1 MLLYILLTIFVG
13 MLPEIIYFTK
23 FMEYAKNIKEHRI
36 KFFLLMT
43 LAYVLCILVSKY
55 KILYYVAFVFIAYLV
70 MKITY
75 KNKAQIIDIF
85 VFSICLMYLTLI
97 SFICSLFIKEDMSNY
112 YIMLSIN
119 RITLIIPFI
128 FKNKFNILYNKY
140 KSLWNRNDKIKRPI
154 KSITLRN
161 VSLILLNSFIFITNL
176 AIISIINSIK

>member
-43 LAYVLCILVSKY
+43 LAYILCILISQY
-55 KILYYVAFVFIAYLV
+55 KILYYVAFIFISYLV
-70 MKITY
+70 MKLIY
-75 KNKAQIIDIF
+75 KEKAQIIDIF
-85 VFSICLMYLTLI
+85 VFSVAFIYVALNGLI
-97 SFICSLFIKEDMSNY
+97 WSFFISKDMSNY
-112 YIMLSIN
+112 YLISILN
-119 RITLIIPFI
+119 RITLFIPFI
-128 FKNKFNILYNKY
+128 FKNKFNNLYNKY

-161 VSLILLNSFIFITNL
+161 ISLIGLNIFIFLLNL
-176 AIISIINSIK
+176 AIINITNTK